1 MYQNYPEHIINRLK
15 DREDMEYEDKSKD
28 EYFQNL
34 PPKTVL
40 KELLEWEGICGY
52 TNMILEL
59 IKDIYKVQLKQDYD
73 ELSKADFVQGLGNIF
88 AAQGID
94 DVSAMRMDDHEQVTV
109 YFVGGGTKRANCIG
123 DSKRAVISDILK
135 QAF

>member
-1 MYQNYPEHIINRLK
+1 MYQNYPEHIINRRK

-34 PPKTVL
+34 PPIIVL
-40 KELLEWEGICGY
+40 RELLAWEGICGY

-73 ELSKADFVQGLGNIF
+73 ELSKDDFVQGLGNIF

-109 YFVGGGTKRANCIG
+109 YFVGGGTKEANCTG
-123 DSKRAVISDILK
+123 DSKSAIISDILK

>member
-15 DREDMEYEDKSKD
+15 DKKDMEYEDKSKD
-28 EYFQNL
+28 AYVHNL
-34 PPKTVL
+34 PPIIVL
-40 KELLEWEGICGY
+40 KELLEWEGICGH

-73 ELSKADFVQGLGNIF
+73 ELSKADFVQGLGNLF
-88 AAQGID
+88 AAQKID

-109 YFVGGGTKRANCIG
+109 YFVGGGTERANCCM
-123 DSKRAVISDILK
+123 DSKKATIYDIIK
-135 QAF
+135 QAL

>member
-34 PPKTVL
+34 PPIIVL
-40 KELLEWEGICGY
+40 RELLAWEGICGY
-52 TNMILEL
+52 TNMILDL

-73 ELSKADFVQGLGNIF
+73 ELSKDDFVQGLGNIF
-88 AAQGID
+88 AAQRID

-109 YFVGGGTKRANCIG
+109 HFVGGGTKRANCIG
-123 DSKRAVISDILK
+123 DSKIAIISDILK
-135 QAF
+135 QAL

>member
-34 PPKTVL
+34 PPIIVL
-40 KELLEWEGICGY
+40 RELLAWEGICGY

-73 ELSKADFVQGLGNIF
+73 ELSKDDFVQGLGNIF
-88 AAQGID
+88 AAQRID

-109 YFVGGGTKRANCIG
+109 YFVGGGTKRANCTG
-123 DSKRAVISDILK
+123 DSKIATISDILK
-135 QAF
+135 QAL

>member
-15 DREDMEYEDKSKD
+15 DREDMEYDDKSKD

-34 PPKTVL
+34 SPKTVL
-40 KELLEWEGICGY
+40 NELLEWEGICGY

-59 IKDIYKVQLKQDYD
+59 IKDIYKVQLNLDYD

-109 YFVGGGTKRANCIG
+109 YFVGGGTERANCG
-123 DSKRAVISDILK
+123 MDSKKATIYDIIK
-135 QAF
+135 QAL

>member
-40 KELLEWEGICGY
+40 NELLEWEGICGY

-59 IKDIYKVQLKQDYD
+59 IKDIYYEPESWD
-73 ELSKADFVQGLGNIF
+73 II
-88 AAQGID
+88 ID
-94 DVSAMRMDDHEQVTV
+94 TAR
-109 YFVGGGTKRANCIG
+109 
-123 DSKRAVISDILK
+123 
-135 QAF
+135 

>member
-15 DREDMEYEDKSKD
+15 DKKDMEYEDKSKD

-34 PPKTVL
+34 PPIIVL
-40 KELLEWEGICGY
+40 KELLELEGICGY

-88 AAQGID
+88 AAQRID

-109 YFVGGGTKRANCIG
+109 YFVGGGTEKANCG
-123 DSKRAVISDILK
+123 MDSKKATIYDIIK
-135 QAF
+135 QAL

>member
-34 PPKTVL
+34 PPIIVL
-40 KELLEWEGICGY
+40 RELLAWEGICGY

-73 ELSKADFVQGLGNIF
+73 ELSKDDFVQGLGNIF
-88 AAQGID
+88 AAQRID

-109 YFVGGGTKRANCIG
+109 YFVGGGTKRANCTG
-123 DSKRAVISDILK
+123 DSKRATISDILK

>member
-34 PPKTVL
+34 SPKTVL
-40 KELLEWEGICGY
+40 NELLEWEGIFGY

-73 ELSKADFVQGLGNIF
+73 ELSKSDFVQGLGNIF

-94 DVSAMRMDDHEQVTV
+94 DVCAMRMDDHEQVTV
-109 YFVGGGTKRANCIG
+109 YFVGGGTKKANCAM
-123 DSKRAVISDILK
+123 DSKRATIYDIIK
-135 QAF
+135 QAL